1 MYLQYIWKQPCT
13 LTYGLLPSCGSGQAS
28 VGEDQQTTLL
38 FYNYFVTTK
47 IECHFYQYLTMHF
60 LKKKYHTGGK
70 RWQKTTSWEFFPHP
84 SLAKIVTTVQI
95 CVTMHL
101 GAVRLKRGGLT
112 ARGGAYNSQQK
123 RWCVCCFATATH
135 VDQNIETLLMSQG
148 FYSEIGSS
156 AFHFVSA

>member
-1 MYLQYIWKQPCT
+1 
-13 LTYGLLPSCGSGQAS
+13 
-28 VGEDQQTTLL
+28 
-38 FYNYFVTTK
+38 
-47 IECHFYQYLTMHF
+47 MHF

-112 ARGGAYNSQQK
+112 ARGGAYNK
-123 RWCVCCFATATH
+123 GDGVCV
-135 VDQNIETLLMSQG
+135 VLLLLLML
-148 FYSEIGSS
+148 IRILR
-156 AFHFVSA
+156 HC

>member
-1 MYLQYIWKQPCT
+1 
-13 LTYGLLPSCGSGQAS
+13 
-28 VGEDQQTTLL
+28 
-38 FYNYFVTTK
+38 
-47 IECHFYQYLTMHF
+47 
-60 LKKKYHTGGK
+60 
-70 RWQKTTSWEFFPHP
+70 
-84 SLAKIVTTVQI
+84 
-95 CVTMHL
+95 MHL

-148 FYSEIGSS
+148 FYSEIGLS